1 MMVNRGFPNKL
12 GLEGIVLERV
22 LMAIVI
28 LFPVIFFFFYS
39 GNNVI
44 FIIHKIMTKK
54 EDKSEN

>member
-28 LFPVIFFFFYS
+28 LFPVFFFFYS

-44 FIIHKIMTKK
+44 FIIHKIMTNK
-54 EDKSEN
+54 ENKSKN